1 MNKEKE
7 PTTAK
12 NNDVIEESADVQTV
26 IGTPDA
32 DEIQENDSFNDMTP
46 EEISEFANLEDP
58 GMRERA
64 VAHRKKCKKDN
75 RRPIPP
81 SRWLKCPM
89 PGCDYKAPE
98 SLVNHLR
105 SHGGVNEVAKVL
117 GVLPEQIVVLN
128 PELQQRFT
136 DIGRHNMPKKAS

>member
-1 MNKEKE
+1 MNAEKE
-7 PTTAK
+7 TTKSK

-26 IGTPDA
+26 IGKPDA
-32 DEIQENDSFNDMTP
+32 DEVRENGAFDDMTP
-46 EEISEFANLEDP
+46 EEIAEFANLEDP

-64 VAHRKKCKKDN
+64 VAHRKKCKKEN

-81 SRWLKCPM
+81 SKWLKCPM
-89 PGCDYKAPE
+89 PGCNYAAPE

-105 SHGGVNEVAKVL
+105 SHGGVNEVAKQL

-128 PELQQRFT
+128 PELQKRFT
-136 DIGRHNMPKKAS
+136 EIGKHNTPKQAS